1 MTFKKI
7 KDFFVKYFFNPKWR
21 CNSCGKE
28 IFEGE
33 YFCDSCL
40 RNLPYND
47 KVFCNHCGRKLKV
60 YAEYC
65 STCREELL
73 SVDKAR
79 SVFDYDKPISSLIK
93 RAKYDKRLYL
103 LDMFAEYLSNLYLKS
118 YFNADYI
125 CFVPMT
131 EKAKKK
137 RGYNQGELLA
147 KKVGERVNVKVLEVI
162 EKVNETTRQAKLNRE
177 QRLKNLE
184 GVFRIKS
191 RKLVRDKTIVI
202 IDDVST
208 TGATAENIARK
219 LKSAGAKTVYLLTI
233 ASVAPKIGY

>member
-1 MTFKKI
+1 MTLRKVKE
-7 KDFFVKYFFNPKWR
+7 FFVKYFFNPKWR
-21 CNSCGKE
+21 CNACGKE
-28 IFEGE
+28 IFESE
-33 YFCDSCL
+33 YFCDKCL
-40 RNLPYND
+40 KTLPYND
-47 KVFCNHCGRKLKV
+47 KVFCNHCGRKLKAP
-60 YAEYC
+60 AEYC

-73 SVDKAR
+73 SIDKAR

-103 LDMFAEYLSNLYLKS
+103 IDMFAVYLSNLYLKS

-147 KKVGERVNVKVLEVI
+147 RRVAEKVNVEVLEAI
-162 EKVNETTRQAKLNRE
+162 EKVKETTRQAKLNRS
-177 QRLKNLE
+177 QRLQNLE
-184 GVFRIKS
+184 EAFRVKS
-191 RKLVRDKTIVI
+191 RKLVKDKTIVI
-202 IDDVST
+202 IDDVTT
-208 TGATAENIARK
+208 TGATAENLAKK
-219 LKSAGAKTVYLLTI
+219 LKSAGAKTVYLLTV